1 MTYKV
6 GIRLYMEFEHN
17 RRLLEGILKECD
29 GAIVQIYEKPLAKTV
44 NALRI
49 PVISVV
55 NSTFTL
61 DLPSVINDDAAIG
74 RMAAGIPAGIEL
86 PLVRFCRFL
95 LPARVVARERTRVCR
110 AAGKIRVSIKH
121 LVI

>member
-55 NSTFTL
+55 NSAFTL

-74 RMAAGIPAGIEL
+74 RMAAEYLLGL
-86 PLVRFCRFL
+86 NCRSFGFVGFYY
-95 LPARVVARERTRVCR
+95 PRAWWHERGLEFVERL
-110 AAGKIRVSIKH
+110 AKSGYQ
-121 LVI
+121 